1 MSALAGAA
9 ITAAAG
15 YLLGSIPSG
24 VLVGRLVTGRDVR
37 EFGSGKSGFTNTLRS
52 AGTGA
57 ALVVL
62 AADTAK
68 GALPVVL
75 GRLVFDD
82 PWAVALGGLLAVAG
96 HNWPLFA
103 GFRGGRGVA
112 TSLGAFAAM
121 APAAALAVLALGVV
135 VLAATR
141 YVSVTSMA
149 ATAAGFAAIVAL
161 VLSGRLPEPYLLFA
175 VGAAATVEL
184 SHLANLRRLLAGTEP
199 KLGHGGSRRGGV
211 RP

>member
-1 MSALAGAA
+1 MSVV

-24 VLVGRLVTGRDVR
+24 VLIGRLVTGHDVR
-37 EFGSGKSGFTNTLRS
+37 ESGSGKSGFTNTLRS
-52 AGTGA
+52 AGVGA

-68 GALPVVL
+68 GALPVVAGL
-75 GRLVFDD
+75 LLFDD
-82 PWAVALGGLLAVAG
+82 PWAAAAGGLCAVAG
-96 HNWPLFA
+96 HNWPVFA

-112 TSLGAFAAM
+112 TSLGGFAAM
-121 APAAALAVLALGVV
+121 APPAALAVVAFGLVLLAT
-135 VLAATR
+135 TR

-149 ATAAGFAAIVAL
+149 STAAGSVVLVAL
-161 VLSGRLPEPYLLFA
+161 VLAGRLPEPYLLFA
-175 VGAAATVEL
+175 VGAAAAVEL
-184 SHLANLRRLLAGTEP
+184 SHIENLRRLLAGTEP
-199 KLGHGGSRRGGV
+199 KLGHGGSGRGGV

>member
-1 MSALAGAA
+1 MSPAIAA
-9 ITAAAG
+9 VVG

-24 VLVGRLVTGRDVR
+24 VLVGRLVSGHDVR

-52 AGTGA
+52 AGVGA

-75 GRLVFDD
+75 GRVGLDD
-82 PWAVALGGLLAVAG
+82 PWAVAVGGLCAVAG

-121 APAAALAVLALGVV
+121 APAAALAVVALGLIL
-135 VLAATR
+135 LATTR
-141 YVSVTSMA
+141 YVSLTSMA
-149 ATAAGFAAIVAL
+149 STAAGFAAIVAL
-161 VLSGRLPEPYLLFA
+161 VLAGRLPEPYLLFA
-175 VGAAATVEL
+175 IGAASAVEF
-184 SHLANLRRLLAGTEP
+184 SHLENLRRLLAGTEP

-211 RP
+211 SP

>member
-1 MSALAGAA
+1 MSVLATVAAAALAG
-9 ITAAAG
+9 
-15 YLLGSIPSG
+15 YLCGSIPSG
-24 VLVGRLVTGRDVR
+24 VLVGRVVTGRDVR
-37 EFGSGKSGFTNTLRS
+37 ESGSGKSGFTNTLRS
-52 AGTGA
+52 AGVVA

-75 GRLVFDD
+75 GRVVFDD
-82 PWAVALGGLLAVAG
+82 PWAAAVGGLLAVAG

-112 TSLGAFAAM
+112 TSLGAFAAI
-121 APAAALAVLALGVV
+121 APGPALAVFALGVV

-161 VLSGRLPEPYLLFA
+161 VLTGRLQEPYLLFA

-184 SHLANLRRLLAGTEP
+184 SHLGNLRRLLAGTEP
-199 KLGHGGSRRGGV
+199 KLGHGDEPRHGV